1 MDEQLRVGIAFAIF
15 VAAFVVCYIRVFL
28 KGTSRKQKF
37 VAKAKEK
44 GCYTQGDYVTHK
56 FRGGSY
62 DSTSSS
68 YRDDQ
73 HIVKYEY
80 QVNGK
85 TYYKKLR
92 FRAKSGAV
100 EQPRHITVYYDSSNP
115 KKAIAANEANQGAQR
130 NNGCLLTIII
140 PIVAY
145 KLVYFLLGML

>member
-1 MDEQLRVGIAFAIF
+1 MEEQLRTGLSFTILVIVF
-15 VAAFVVCYIRVFL
+15 VICYIRVFL

-37 VAKAKEK
+37 VAKAKQK
-44 GCYTQGDYVTHK
+44 GCFTQGHYITHK
-56 FRGGSY
+56 YRAGIY

-80 QVNGK
+80 QVNGQS
-85 TYYKKLR
+85 YCKKLR

-100 EQPRHITVYYDSSNP
+100 EQPRHITVYYDPMNP

-140 PIVAY
+140 PIVVY